1 MKKLSLF
8 LLILF
13 FFSATSCFGAMK
25 LGAPLTLKEITKVS
39 EINKHPEQYKG
50 KRVLIEG
57 LIINVCAARGC
68 WMDIASDVPFE
79 QIKVKVVDGEIV
91 FPLEAKGQ
99 MAKVEGIVQAIH
111 LTESQARSMAQHQ
124 AKESGEQVDL
134 STIKGPTTLYR
145 IRGLGAEIN

>member
-1 MKKLSLF
+1 
-8 LLILF
+8 
-13 FFSATSCFGAMK
+13 
-25 LGAPLTLKEITKVS
+25 
-39 EINKHPEQYKG
+39 
-50 KRVLIEG
+50 
-57 LIINVCAARGC
+57 
-68 WMDIASDVPFE
+68 MDIASDVPFE